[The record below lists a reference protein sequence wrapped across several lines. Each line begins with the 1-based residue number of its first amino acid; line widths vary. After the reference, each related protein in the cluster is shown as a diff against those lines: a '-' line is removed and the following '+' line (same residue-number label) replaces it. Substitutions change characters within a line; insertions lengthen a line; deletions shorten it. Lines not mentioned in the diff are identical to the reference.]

1 MTSTVRLEEPIPIA
15 QNTRAETPETKT
27 SKDVYNPYLAARRE
41 WDERYGHFIS
51 RERNW
56 RLMAILSSLV
66 ALVSVGGMI
75 HLSTKSH
82 IVPFVVAMDSLGR
95 TAAAGPA
102 DETSPADDR
111 LKRATL
117 FNWVEDL
124 RTVTSDGIAQRKA
137 IDRVYAHIASGG
149 QAQAFISEFYRAD
162 PPQKRAAAETVS
174 VEVRSVLPTS
184 ERTFEVEWMET
195 ARDLYGAVKGQ
206 DHWKAAF
213 SIAVNPP
220 TDERMARINPL
231 SIYITNA
238 SWGKV
243 LWARK
248 DSSKC
253 KYSKLSLSQPPSLPV
268 SSRKSLRRL
277 RFKPSGFRRRKLN
290 VRFQPGATRSSTA
303 TISVPRSTLF
313 RTRTRFN
320 LARKPS
326 TR

>member
-1 MTSTVRLEEPIPIA
+1 LIVTSAARLEEPLPIA
-15 QNTRAETPETKT
+15 QKTATHVPDAKT
-27 SKDVYNPYLAARRE
+27 SKGAYNPYLAARRE
-41 WDERYGHFIS
+41 WDERYGNLIT

-56 RLMAILSSLV
+56 RLMAILSSVV

-75 HLSTKSH
+75 RLSTKSH

-102 DETSPADDR
+102 EETSPSDDR

-124 RTVTSDGIAQRKA
+124 RTVTTDGIAQRKA

-162 PPQKRAAAETVS
+162 PPQKRAATETVS

-184 ERTFEVEWMET
+184 DRTFEVEWCET
-195 ARDLYGAVKGQ
+195 TRDLYGAVKGQ

-231 SIYITNA
+231 GIYVTNA

-243 LWARK
+243 L
-248 DSSKC
+248 
-253 KYSKLSLSQPPSLPV
+253 
-268 SSRKSLRRL
+268 
-277 RFKPSGFRRRKLN
+277 
-290 VRFQPGATRSSTA
+290 
-303 TISVPRSTLF
+303 
-313 RTRTRFN
+313 
-320 LARKPS
+320 
-326 TR
+326 